1 MQTGIS
7 DFDRMVIKVLQ
18 KLKLIHSRSYK
29 TFNANLFQ
37 EELKNESLSTDNNNT
52 QNLPIPFYQYLTTI
66 HPLKE
71 NMSVQTI

>member
-52 QNLPIPFYQYLTTI
+52 QNLSILFYQYLTSM

-71 NMSVQTI
+71 NISVQTI

>member
-18 KLKLIHSRSYK
+18 KLILIHSRSYK

-52 QNLPIPFYQYLTTI
+52 QNLPILFYQYLTSM

-71 NMSVQTI
+71 NISVQTI